1 VSDTAGPDVRWTALY
16 ERSRPLLY
24 RAAALMLGSAE
35 AEEIVQEAFERAM
48 RNQSFFDE
56 VREPV
61 AWLRTVCARQALRRL
76 RRRRVWERLRIR
88 LAVDDRSE
96 PWEHAD
102 LAIALRALPPRDRV
116 ALVLRYYEDASYEEI
131 SSALGIA
138 TASVG
143 PMLTRARA
151 KVREA
156 LT

>member
-1 VSDTAGPDVRWTALY
+1 MSDTAGPDVRWTALY
-16 ERSRPLLY
+16 ERSQPLLY

-61 AWLRTVCARQALRRL
+61 AWLRTVCARQALGRL
-76 RRRRVWERLRIR
+76 RRRRVWERLRIQ
-88 LAVDDRSE
+88 LAVEDRGE

-143 PMLTRARA
+143 PVLTRARS

>member
-1 VSDTAGPDVRWTALY
+1 MSNTAGPDVRWTALY

-35 AEEIVQEAFERAM
+35 AEEVVQEAFERAM

-56 VREPV
+56 VREPI
-61 AWLRTVCARQALRRL
+61 AWLRTVCARQALGRL

-88 LAVDDRSE
+88 LAADDRSE
-96 PWEHAD
+96 PWERAE
-102 LAIALRALPPRDRV
+102 LAIALRALSPRDRV

-131 SSALGIA
+131 GTALGIA

-143 PMLTRARA
+143 PLLSRARA